1 MPNGKDDLKNQLQ
14 SIKDSLD
21 EKLSKLEKTA
31 KKIPSDKIKNSRDN
45 GKLKKMP
52 ISINVD
58 MEVVE
63 PVKEKKKKQKVK
75 KENKVIKEAIV
86 SKKTINSQKS
96 KPASKKKKN
105 NSKSKKRGILIPSL
119 LILALIGSLL
129 YVLFLK
135 NNLKAKEQSFEKSKE
150 EAIDYREDV
159 YFKEVEDEVDDEEMQ
174 DFAVYKDVPELVA
187 QKNTKSEVLSASD
200 EKDINRQIL
209 QNQIYKNRNTDSNKE
224 NTLVTLKQNNNSNP
238 TIILENTE
246 LKKENTKQIN
256 NQVYSDLIKVVGLQH
271 KDGSFS
277 LPKKAKKTNAF
288 KVRVRLK
295 KDQLSDNEDDIEI
308 MLVIKD
314 DTGKTIKI
322 DSKNMNFKNQ
332 NSKVL
337 YLEFYEVFPER
348 LKTNVN
354 YSFSIFA
361 NKKLVKTYKKS
372 I

>member
-21 EKLSKLEKTA
+21 EKLSELEKTT
-31 KKIPSDKIKNSRDN
+31 KKNPSDKIKNSRNN

-58 MEVVE
+58 MEVVA
-63 PVKEKKKKQKVK
+63 PVKEKVK
-75 KENKVIKEAIV
+75 KENKVLKEAIV
-86 SKKTINSQKS
+86 SQKTINSQKG

-105 NSKSKKRGILIPSL
+105 NSKSKNKKRGILIPSL

-135 NNLKAKEQSFEKSKE
+135 NNLKAKEQSFEKSKG

-187 QKNTKSEVLSASD
+187 QKNTKSEVLSVSD

-209 QNQIYKNRNTDSNKE
+209 QNQISKNINTDSNKE
-224 NTLVTLKQNNNSNP
+224 NTLVTLKQTNNSNP
-238 TIILENTE
+238 TIIPENTE
-246 LKKENTKQIN
+246 LKKENIKQIN

-271 KDGSFS
+271 KNGSFS

-322 DSKNMNFKNQ
+322 DSKRMNFKSQ

-348 LKTNVN
+348 LKINVN